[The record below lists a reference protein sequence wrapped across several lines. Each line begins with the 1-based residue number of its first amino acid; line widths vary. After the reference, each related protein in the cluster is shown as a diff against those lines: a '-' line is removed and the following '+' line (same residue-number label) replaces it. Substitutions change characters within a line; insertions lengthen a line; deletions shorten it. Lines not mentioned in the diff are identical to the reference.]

1 MDTTLLKQWLDTDI
15 SFKEKVGKTEYGI
28 VQKEG
33 TIVDGAGAHEAGD
46 YSWGVVYLY
55 SLKKLFTT
63 RYQMISAEDLER
75 TILK

>member
-1 MDTTLLKQWLDTDI
+1 M
-15 SFKEKVGKTEYGI
+15 EYGI

-46 YSWGVVYLY
+46 YYWGVVYLY